1 MNKLIAVF
9 TSSMVILYLLIAF
22 VTLHIDFRLW
32 NEGTR
37 IMYALFGPI
46 ISALLTIG
54 YNDTHSAN

>member
-1 MNKLIAVF
+1 MNKSIAVF
-9 TSSMVILYLLIAF
+9 TLSMVILYLFVAF

-32 NEGTR
+32 HNGAR

-54 YNDTHSAN
+54 YNDTHSTN